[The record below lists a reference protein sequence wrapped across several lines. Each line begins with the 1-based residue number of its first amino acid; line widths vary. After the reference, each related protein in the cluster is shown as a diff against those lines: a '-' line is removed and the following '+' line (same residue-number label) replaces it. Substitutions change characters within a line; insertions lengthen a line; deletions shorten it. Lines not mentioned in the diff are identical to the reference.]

1 MCAMKQNHKFWD
13 YKNYLETNQH
23 GKEINYLEKSKFVV
37 NSLRKNHKDFMK
49 NNRLMLKSKQRV
61 WSKKSKEFT
70 EDIKKIALSISDE
83 KRI

>member
-13 YKNYLETNQH
+13 YKNYLETKQH
-23 GKEINYLEKSKFVV
+23 EKEINYPEKNKFVV

-70 EDIKKIALSISDE
+70 EDL
-83 KRI
+83 KRLL